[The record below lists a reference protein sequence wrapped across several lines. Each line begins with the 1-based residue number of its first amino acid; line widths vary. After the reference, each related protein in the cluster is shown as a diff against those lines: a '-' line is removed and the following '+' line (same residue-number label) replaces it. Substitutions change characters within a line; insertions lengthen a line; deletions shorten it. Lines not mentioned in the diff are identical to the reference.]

1 MSQSLVNPSVS
12 SALAA
17 LMLLTPGVGLAADPR
32 LLVGTCTACH
42 GSGGAGSG
50 AMPPLKGRSA
60 ASLADAMR
68 AFRDGSRPGTVMVRL
83 AKGYSDAEIDAM
95 VREIEVSWR

>member
-1 MSQSLVNPSVS
+1 MIHSLS
-12 SALAA
+12 STLAA
-17 LMLLTPGVGLAADPR
+17 FVLLAPGVVLAADPR
-32 LLVGTCTACH
+32 LLVGTCATCH

-50 AMPPLKGRSA
+50 AMPPLAGRNA

-83 AKGYSDAEIDAM
+83 AKGYSDTEIDSV